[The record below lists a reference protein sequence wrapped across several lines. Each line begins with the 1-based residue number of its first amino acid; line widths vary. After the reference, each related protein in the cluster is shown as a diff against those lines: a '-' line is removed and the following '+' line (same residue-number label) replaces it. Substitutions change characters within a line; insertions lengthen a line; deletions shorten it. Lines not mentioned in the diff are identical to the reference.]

1 MVIVKALAE
10 RQQPQQPPISTRFTG
25 TVNCIALLAMFMG
38 LIAYVPV
45 AQETDKDGDGSVSL
59 QNKRPILCKVR

>member
-1 MVIVKALAE
+1 MVIVKAFAE
-10 RQQPQQPPISTRFTG
+10 RQQSQQPPISTRFTG

-45 AQETDKDGDGSVSL
+45 AQETDKDPRKSTDNEVFPA
-59 QNKRPILCKVR
+59 Q